1 MGEFHDEIPDDPQ
14 LIEWIKKQPMFHVAT
29 APLHGELVLLD
40 LNIALIVD
48 VIMGRG
54 QRECVSERV

>member
-40 LNIALIVD
+40 LDIVLIVD
-48 VIMGRG
+48 VFLGRG
-54 QRECVSERV
+54 